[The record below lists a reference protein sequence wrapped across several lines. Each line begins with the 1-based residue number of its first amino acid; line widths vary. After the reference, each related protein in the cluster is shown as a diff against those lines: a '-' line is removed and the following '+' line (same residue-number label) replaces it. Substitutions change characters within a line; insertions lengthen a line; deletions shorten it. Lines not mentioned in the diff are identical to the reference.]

1 MILKLQPYK
10 LSSYI
15 VFVVKLVLILPDGI
29 DSNKLK
35 DLEANPFISNKNKNW
50 NGNISNSL

>member
-50 NGNISNSL
+50 NGNICNSL